1 MIETAN
7 RQTNKPYYYLRTRE
21 GFKEKELI
29 RHFVDFMPNGMYNI
43 KNKEGNKILIS
54 AHTMAT
60 ARRRVEK
67 VESEYFNS
75 KDYPNIPID
84 EQIRFFGF
92 TKDIEDE
99 RNRRRNQNKPKL
111 NYGIG
116 TTKLLFE
123 IVETI
128 SENRQR
134 MIDKFL
140 SLSDEEIYNLKLSAY
155 LIQKDNNNPILK
167 NLNREEAIACQNIK
181 FNLKTKSGYYF
192 VWTFIQD
199 NLDDIALLT
208 VYLKND
214 SMPKNTISL
223 D

>member
-1 MIETAN
+1 MIETTN
-7 RQTNKPYYYLRTRE
+7 RQTNKPYFYLRTRE

-29 RHFVDFMPNGMYNI
+29 RQFVDFMPHGMYNI
-43 KNKEGNKILIS
+43 KNKQGNTILIS
-54 AHTMAT
+54 AHTLST
-60 ARRRVEK
+60 ARRRVEN
-67 VESEYFNS
+67 VEIECFNS
-75 KDYPNIPID
+75 KDYPNILID

-116 TTKLLFE
+116 TTKLIFE

-140 SLSDEEIYNLKLSAY
+140 SLSEEEIYKLKLSAY
-155 LIQKDNNNPILK
+155 LIQKDNNNPTIQ
-167 NLNREEAIACQNIK
+167 NLSRDEAIACQNLK
-181 FNLKTKSGYYF
+181 FNLKAKSGYYF

-214 SMPKNTISL
+214 SIPKNTISL

>member
-29 RHFVDFMPNGMYNI
+29 RHFVEFMPNGMYNI
-43 KNKEGNKILIS
+43 KTKEGNNILIS
-54 AHTMAT
+54 AHTLTT

>member
-43 KNKEGNKILIS
+43 KNKEGHTILIS
-54 AHTMAT
+54 AHTIAT

-67 VESEYFNS
+67 VESDYFNS

-128 SENRQR
+128 SENRQK

-140 SLSDEEIYNLKLSAY
+140 SLSDEEIYNLKLSSY
-155 LIQKDNNNPILK
+155 LIQKDNNNPTIQ
-167 NLNREEAIACQNIK
+167 NLSRQEAIAFQNIK

-199 NLDDIALLT
+199 KLDDIALLT
-208 VYLKND
+208 SYLKND
-214 SMPKNTISL
+214 SIPKNTISL
-223 D
+223 N

>member
-1 MIETAN
+1 
-7 RQTNKPYYYLRTRE
+7 
-21 GFKEKELI
+21 
-29 RHFVDFMPNGMYNI
+29 
-43 KNKEGNKILIS
+43 
-54 AHTMAT
+54 MAT

-167 NLNREEAIACQNIK
+167 NLSREEAIACQNIK

-214 SMPKNTISL
+214 SIPKNTISL

>member
-1 MIETAN
+1 MIETAK

-29 RHFVDFMPNGMYNI
+29 RHFVEFMPNGMYNI
-43 KNKEGNKILIS
+43 KNKEGNTVLIS
-54 AHTMAT
+54 AHTLTT

>member
-1 MIETAN
+1 MIETTN
-7 RQTNKPYYYLRTRE
+7 RQTNKPYFYLRTRE

-29 RHFVDFMPNGMYNI
+29 RQFVDFMPHGMYNI
-43 KNKEGNKILIS
+43 KNKQGNTILIS
-54 AHTMAT
+54 AHTLST
-60 ARRRVEK
+60 ARRRVEN
-67 VESEYFNS
+67 VEIDYFNS
-75 KDYPNIPID
+75 KDYPNILID

-111 NYGIG
+111 NYGVG
-116 TTKLLFE
+116 TTKLIFE

-140 SLSDEEIYNLKLSAY
+140 SLSEEEIYKLKLSAY
-155 LIQKDNNNPILK
+155 LIQKDNNNPTIQ
-167 NLNREEAIACQNIK
+167 NLSRDEAIACQNLK

-214 SMPKNTISL
+214 SIPKNTISL